1 MKDIIKSIKIYLPE
15 SSVKISCILEE
26 LLLEI
31 EFVMEH
37 FLSEGYIPDQ
47 LNNIYEEL
55 QSVTEEMKLGYGQ
68 LNLLSGSDSRIV
80 NGNKRPN
87 YEDYRVDNTIEHTL
101 LEDFTHI
108 KPYGFM
114 FLDKELIEA
123 KSWKDLYI
131 KACEIFIKLDENI
144 FLRFKN
150 KTYMNGQTISYFSKE
165 KENMDY
171 PVKLLD
177 KIYIS
182 TGFSANEFR
191 DMLIKIL
198 KEYNYNVMDF
208 KVFFRANY
216 KPLHK
221 DEIYYG

>member
-1 MKDIIKSIKIYLPE
+1 MKDIIESIKIYLPE
-15 SSVKISCILEE
+15 SSVKISSILEE
-26 LLLEI
+26 LLEEI

-37 FLSEGYIPDQ
+37 FLSEGYLPDQ
-47 LNNIYEEL
+47 FNNIYEEL
-55 QSVTEEMKLGYGQ
+55 ENITDEMKLGYGQ
-68 LNLLSGSDSRIV
+68 LNLLDGNNSRRV
-80 NGNKRPN
+80 NKNKRPN
-87 YEDYRVDNTIEHTL
+87 YEDYVVDNTREHTL

-114 FLDKELIEA
+114 FLKKEFLEA
-123 KSWKDLYI
+123 KSWKSLYI
-131 KACEIFIKLDENI
+131 KACEIFLKLDEDI
-144 FLRFKN
+144 FLRFEN
-150 KTYMNGQTISYFSKE
+150 KTDMNGKSISYFSKT

-182 TGFSANEFR
+182 TGFAANEFR

-208 KVFFRANY
+208 KVYFRANY